1 MTMDKLK
8 YIVIAL
14 IIALGISILYG
25 YNTLKTQKTDRYIDI
40 NNVTVDT
47 NGKKLVVQ
55 DSTTKKI
62 HQQTNKTEITKEIS
76 YVPKTN
82 KNDADVEIKS
92 EKPKLKLK
100 VNGGPINYFELK
112 DQTEQYQTKDGKL
125 IINQGITSSID
136 IRTNEYKRSKFSL
149 TTAVNSDKKV
159 MGGINYD
166 LGNCVSASIYVG
178 QGIKPYYGLTY
189 RIGSHN

>member
-1 MTMDKLK
+1 MASKLK

-14 IIALGISILYG
+14 IIAAVGLSIYG
-25 YNTLKTQKTDRYIDI
+25 YNTLKSQKTDRYIDI

-55 DSTTKKI
+55 DSTAKKI

-76 YVPKTN
+76 YVPKIN
-82 KNDADVEIKS
+82 KNDADVEVNN
-92 EKPKLKLK
+92 EKPKLKVK

-149 TTAVNSDKKV
+149 TIAVNSDKKV

-189 RIGSHN
+189 KIGSHN